1 MSVTDVIR
9 RRLGLTVWLACLGV
23 AASSASADQ
32 TDPRLSDLFSSLVN
46 APNPGIAQG
55 IQQEIWE
62 IWFEGPDNRS
72 VDALMNAR
80 MAAEVGDVE
89 AAERAFDRLVEDY
102 PGFAEAWNQRAI
114 LRYLVGDITG
124 SLSDIDQALA
134 LEPRHFGALSGRGQ
148 CYLRMEN
155 YRAALNSFEEALG
168 INPWIQSTARQIQM
182 LKAILSQQQ
191 PI

>member
-9 RRLGLTVWLACLGV
+9 RRLGLTVMLACLGV

-80 MAAEVGDVE
+80 MAAEAGDVE
-89 AAERAFDRLVEDY
+89 AAGRAFDRLVEDY

>member
-1 MSVTDVIR
+1 MSVTNVIR

-32 TDPRLSDLFSSLVN
+32 TDPRLSDLFSSLVY

-80 MAAEVGDVE
+80 LAAEAGDVE
-89 AAERAFDRLVEDY
+89 AAGRAFDRLVEDY

>member
-1 MSVTDVIR
+1 MQSIR
-9 RRLGLTVWLACLGV
+9 YGEPL
-23 AASSASADQ
+23 
-32 TDPRLSDLFSSLVN
+32 
-46 APNPGIAQG
+46 
-55 IQQEIWE
+55 
-62 IWFEGPDNRS
+62 
-72 VDALMNAR
+72 
-80 MAAEVGDVE
+80 AAEVILADLIAYCPG
-89 AAERAFDRLVEDY
+89 Y
-102 PGFAEAWNQRAI
+102 PEAWNQRAI

>member
-9 RRLGLTVWLACLGV
+9 RRLGLTVMLACLGV

-46 APNPGIAQG
+46 APNHGIAQG

-80 MAAEVGDVE
+80 MAAEAGDVE
-89 AAERAFDRLVEDY
+89 AAGRAFDRLVEDY

>member
-1 MSVTDVIR
+1 
-9 RRLGLTVWLACLGV
+9 
-23 AASSASADQ
+23 
-32 TDPRLSDLFSSLVN
+32 
-46 APNPGIAQG
+46 
-55 IQQEIWE
+55 
-62 IWFEGPDNRS
+62 
-72 VDALMNAR
+72 MNAR
-80 MAAEVGDVE
+80 MAAEAGDVE
-89 AAERAFDRLVEDY
+89 AAGRAFDRLVEDY

>member
-1 MSVTDVIR
+1 MSVIDVIR
-9 RRLGLTVWLACLGV
+9 RRLGLTVWLACMGV

-32 TDPRLSDLFSSLVN
+32 TDPRLSHLFSSLVN
-46 APNPGIAQG
+46 AANPGIAQS
-55 IQQEIWE
+55 IQQEIWA
-62 IWFEGPDNRS
+62 IWFEGPDNQS
-72 VDALMNAR
+72 VDALINAR
-80 MAAEVGDVE
+80 MAAEAGDVE
-89 AAERAFDRLVEDY
+89 AAGRAFDRLVEDY

-114 LRYLVGDITG
+114 LRYLVGNITG

-168 INPWIQSTARQIQM
+168 INPWIQSTALQIQM

>member
-9 RRLGLTVWLACLGV
+9 RRLGLTVMLACLGV